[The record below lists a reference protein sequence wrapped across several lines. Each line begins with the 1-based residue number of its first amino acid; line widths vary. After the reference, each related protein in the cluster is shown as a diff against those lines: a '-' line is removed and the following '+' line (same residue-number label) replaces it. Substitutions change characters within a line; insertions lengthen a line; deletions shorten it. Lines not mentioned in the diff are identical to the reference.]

1 MHDNKYD
8 RINTLASKEADRQ
21 HVEARMAAFF
31 AAGGH
36 VHQVGTTASANRGHG
51 YNGRITRAKRPATNS
66 KGQFA

>member
-8 RINTLASKEADRQ
+8 RINTIASKEADRQ
-21 HVEARMAAFF
+21 HVEARLAAFF

-51 YNGRITRAKRPATNS
+51 YNGRIAKAKHSTKNS
-66 KGQFA
+66 RGQFA

>member
-8 RINTLASKEADRQ
+8 RINTLASKEADRRR
-21 HVEARMAAFF
+21 VADRVAAFI

-36 VHQVGTTASANRGHG
+36 VHQFGTTASANRGHG

-66 KGQFA
+66 KGRFA